1 MTSSAPIPPSGSSS
15 DPLLTSRSLLQ
26 RARERDEEAWR
37 ELVNIY
43 APLVYFWCRR
53 MNIAEQDI
61 PDLVQDVFRTVVTG
75 LETFRKERPGDTF
88 RGWLRTVTRTKAI
101 DGVRRAKRFPLV
113 TGGSE
118 AHYQWEHVAATD
130 DEDSDEEEIAEKA
143 LFLRALETVR
153 PKFDPQIW
161 QAFWRIVVDGCSA
174 NEVAEELGMKPGTVR
189 VAKCRVLQ
197 KLRQQLGDVE

>member
-1 MTSSAPIPPSGSSS
+1 MSATPIPPSDPSP

-26 RARERDEEAWR
+26 RARNRDEEAWR
-37 ELVNIY
+37 ELVSLY
-43 APLVYFWCRR
+43 APLVYFWCRK
-53 MNIAEQDI
+53 MSVAEQDI
-61 PDLVQDVFRTVVTG
+61 PDLVQDVFRSVVTG

-88 RGWLRTVTRTKAI
+88 RGWLRTVTRTKAV
-101 DGVRRAKRFPLV
+101 DGVRRSSRFPLV

-118 AHYQWEHVAATD
+118 AQHKWEQLAAE
-130 DEDSDEEEIAEKA
+130 EDLDEEQLAERA

-174 NEVAEELGMKPGTVR
+174 SEVAQELGMKSGTVR